1 MLDNVKFVKHS
12 CIKICDNLVI
22 YFDPFKIDK
31 FYNDADIIFITH
43 NHYDHYSEEDIK
55 KVMKD
60 DSFIV
65 IPYDLEESVLNL
77 GFKINNVIMVK
88 PNKQYEVLNITF
100 NTIPAYNTNKN
111 FHLRSYDWIGYII
124 NINNFTYYIAG
135 DTDKTPENSSVL
147 CDVAFVPIG
156 GTYTMNYLEAA
167 ELINEIKPKMVV
179 PIHYGVIVGSRE
191 DAIKFKN
198 LINKDIICKIYD
210 N

>member
-77 GFKINNVIMVK
+77 GFKINNVIKVK
-88 PNKQYEVLNITF
+88 PNQQYEVLNIVF
-100 NTIPAYNTNKN
+100 NTIPAYNIDKN

>member
-1 MLDNVKFVKHS
+1 MDRL
-12 CIKICDNLVI
+12 
-22 YFDPFKIDK
+22 Y
-31 FYNDADIIFITH
+31 Y
-43 NHYDHYSEEDIK
+43 
-55 KVMKD
+55 
-60 DSFIV
+60 
-65 IPYDLEESVLNL
+65 
-77 GFKINNVIMVK
+77 
-88 PNKQYEVLNITF
+88 
-100 NTIPAYNTNKN
+100 
-111 FHLRSYDWIGYII
+111 LRSYDWIGYII

>member
-77 GFKINNVIMVK
+77 GFKKNNVIKVK
-88 PNKQYEVLNITF
+88 PNQQYEVLNIVF
-100 NTIPAYNTNKN
+100 KTIPAYNIDKN

-135 DTDKTPENSSVL
+135 DTDKTLENSSVL